1 MGHSRRMRSFFHGA
15 NTLCP
20 LLHSK
25 DISVSK
31 FLYSREWTFHPSCS
45 ISYLIWSKVIL
56 AIYLTSEKFFYFF
69 FLDVFC
75 KSAIKIN
82 YFEVL
87 TVLINSLYR
96 K

>member
-1 MGHSRRMRSFFHGA
+1 MGHSRRVRSFFHGA

-31 FLYSREWTFHPSCS
+31 FLYSSEWIFHPSYS

-56 AIYLTSEKFFYFF
+56 AIYLTSEHFFYFF
-69 FLDVFC
+69 FLYLLFEIT
-75 KSAIKIN
+75 IKIN
-82 YFEVL
+82 YFEEFIVA
-87 TVLINSLYR
+87 TNTFYY

>member
-1 MGHSRRMRSFFHGA
+1 MGHSRRVRSFFHGA

-31 FLYSREWTFHPSCS
+31 FLYSSEWIFHPSCS
-45 ISYLIWSKVIL
+45 ISCLIWSKVIL
-56 AIYLTSEKFFYFF
+56 AIYLTSEHFFYFF
-69 FLDVFC
+69 PLYLLLEN
-75 KSAIKIN
+75 AIKIN
-82 YFEVL
+82 YFEEF
-87 TVLINSLYR
+87 TIFIKAFYY